1 MKYPRRLVVKIVL
14 CMAPFVWIAV
24 APAARR
30 PMQLD
35 PLAGSVPRNQQLAV
49 VSLNVAKSMD
59 IERMAS
65 ELTSTPRVAEADVY
79 LLQEVARE
87 GSDPSAAEQLAAR
100 LRLYVVFGSPESGST
115 GSGLAILSR
124 YPLTE
129 PREFRLKENNVIF
142 RSRKRMALGATVA
155 APFGPVRIF
164 NTHLDTRVNPGARCA
179 QLEPIVSEAEVFQG
193 PKVVGGDLNTNPAR
207 WISHL
212 IPIPFLRQSGP
223 VHRMMARLGYSTPFL
238 TTGPTHDLLG
248 MQLDWIYVK
257 DARTLSAAVE
267 PIAFSDHHAIWTQVA
282 PLEVASAQAIH

>member
-164 NTHLDTRVNPGARCA
+164 NTHLDTTGAHR
-179 QLEPIVSEAEVFQG
+179 LRS
-193 PKVVGGDLNTNPAR
+193 GGL
-207 WISHL
+207 S
-212 IPIPFLRQSGP
+212 
-223 VHRMMARLGYSTPFL
+223 
-238 TTGPTHDLLG
+238 
-248 MQLDWIYVK
+248 
-257 DARTLSAAVE
+257 RT
-267 PIAFSDHHAIWTQVA
+267 
-282 PLEVASAQAIH
+282 